1 MAAIRGAAVKITV
14 DKEILGECER
24 REEGS
29 CEDGKKHLDLGR
41 VVSSCV
47 VYEEKKQD
55 EQSTSRYI
63 APLITRRSK
72 HKQTGPWVS
81 LIGMSII

>member
-29 CEDGKKHLDLGR
+29 CEDGEKHLDFGSR
-41 VVSSCV
+41 CV
-47 VYEEKKQD
+47 VYEEKKQT